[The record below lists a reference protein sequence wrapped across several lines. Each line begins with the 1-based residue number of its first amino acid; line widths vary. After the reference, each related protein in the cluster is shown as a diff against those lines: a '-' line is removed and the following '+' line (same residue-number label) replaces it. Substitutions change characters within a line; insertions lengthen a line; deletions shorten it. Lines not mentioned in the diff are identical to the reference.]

1 MKSILLAM
9 AVGGIFALSSCS
21 NEEPPAEKPLR
32 VVDVVAA
39 AKKPVGRGSVITG
52 EVRARVQTDLSFRV
66 SGKITERLVD
76 VGTPVKAG
84 QLLARID
91 PEEQKADIDVAVA
104 NLQSAEAQMTQA
116 QLAFDRQ
123 QSLFK
128 TQVTSRSAVDKAQE
142 TLLTTQGAVRSA
154 QAQPGYGARCTF
166 LHRTQGRCGWCDHR
180 AQCRGR
186 PGGAGRSA
194 RFHAGA

>member
-116 QLAFDRQ
+116 QPGI
-123 QSLFK
+123 
-128 TQVTSRSAVDKAQE
+128 RSPAKSFQDAGDFA
-142 TLLTTQGAVRSA
+142 LRGRQGAGNPA
-154 QAQPGYGARCTF
+154 YDAR
-166 LHRTQGRCGWCDHR
+166 RC
-180 AQCRGR
+180 QI
-186 PGGAGRSA
+186 GAGADWIRRAMHFPTPNSGPM
-194 RFHAGA
+194 RMV